1 MMTFFILY
9 LGLINLLAFA
19 LYGSDKHRA
28 RRSEQRIS
36 EAALLAIALLG
47 GAFGAWAAMYLF
59 RHKTRHVKFV
69 LCVPLFL
76 LLHGY
81 LIYRFVIE

>member
-1 MMTFFILY
+1 MMTFFLLY
-9 LGLINLLAFA
+9 FVLINLLTMA

-47 GAFGAWAAMYLF
+47 GALGAGVSMLLF

-69 LCVPLFL
+69 LFVPLFL

-81 LIYRFVIE
+81 LFYRFVIE